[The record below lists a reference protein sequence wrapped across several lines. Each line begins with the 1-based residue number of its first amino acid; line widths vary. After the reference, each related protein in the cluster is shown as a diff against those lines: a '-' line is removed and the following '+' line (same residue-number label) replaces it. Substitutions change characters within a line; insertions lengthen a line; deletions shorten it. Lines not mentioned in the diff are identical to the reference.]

1 MLTIELA
8 KPGIVVAGRFRAT
21 RNGRIPK
28 SFLIETLLAEVHR
41 VCQNNAVPFELRQRL
56 WQAAFL
62 ANTGSSKSDTY
73 ENQLLLL
80 LFNATAIANVADN
93 AASGPLTQLACALH
107 TADPGE
113 SGTQSTSESA
123 YTSYARLNVNRNSGG
138 WTVAGN
144 SVVPVANLD
153 FPKCTGSTSTITHAS
168 IGKTGGG
175 ATEIFYSGAVSP
187 NISVATNTI
196 PRLDTTSIITED

>member
-8 KPGIVVAGRFRAT
+8 QPGVVKTGRLRAT
-21 RNGRIPK
+21 RNRRVPI
-28 SFLIETLLAEVHR
+28 SFILETILEQIHR
-41 VCQNNAVPFELRQRL
+41 VCQNAAVPFELRRDL
-56 WQAAFL
+56 WQAAQL
-62 ANTGSSKSDTY
+62 LQVGSSKSNTY

-93 AASGPLTQLACALH
+93 AASSPLTALSNALH

-113 SGTQSTSESA
+113 TGTQSTNE
-123 YTSYARLNVNRNSGG
+123 TSYGAYARVDVNRNSGG
-138 WTVAGN
+138 WTVSGN
-144 SVVPVANLD
+144 SVTPVADIN
-153 FPKCTGSTSTITHAS
+153 FPKCTSGTATITHGS

-175 ATEIFYSGAVSP
+175 ATTIFYSGAVTP

-196 PRLDTTSIITED
+196 PRLDVTSVITED